1 MMNRQNTAILALLI
15 PCLLLTSCGGEN
27 VEEVTDVSG
36 AKSGIL
42 IMNLISNHIFTFTR
56 PSATIGVY
64 AGIYTSQGV
73 LLPVITAQKGFES
86 ISKILAGYAQA
97 NTDENF
103 TILREIGDVLQ
114 VDIVDLL
121 NRSNNRVQTIDNY
134 TQSLRNT
141 GILTERKI
149 NELTA
154 TYDNLTT
161 KRKAERKTARDI
173 DRNLN
178 TALKDQDYSAA
189 STYEEELAYAN
200 SALAETTTKEKQA
213 KDMIDRMEGLYDITG
228 DRLQAVETNREI
240 LIAGLRVINVPG
252 IFDFN
257 ILEKGK
263 SWKKRGTED
272 IFGKKR

>member
-1 MMNRQNTAILALLI
+1 MNRQNTAILALVI
-15 PCLLLTSCGGEN
+15 PCLLLVSCGGEKS
-27 VEEVTDVSG
+27 EEIVDVSG
-36 AKSGIL
+36 AKSAVS
-42 IMNLISNHIFTFTR
+42 IMHLISNHIFTFTR
-56 PSATIGVY
+56 PSAAIGVY
-64 AGIYTSQGV
+64 SGIYTSQGV
-73 LLPVITAQKGFES
+73 LLPVATAQMGFES
-86 ISKILAGYAQA
+86 MTKILAGHSQA

-103 TILREIGDVLQ
+103 TILREIGDILQ

-121 NRSNNRVQTIDNY
+121 NRSNDRVQTIDNY

-141 GILTERKI
+141 GILTERKV

-154 TYDNLTT
+154 TYDNLVT
-161 KRKAERKTARDI
+161 KRKEERKTSRDI

-213 KDMIDRMEGLYDITG
+213 KDMIDRMEGLYEITG

-252 IFDFN
+252 ISDFN

-263 SWKKRGTED
+263 SWKKRGSED